1 MPCSHSFELLQDIEL
16 ATWSGHQAGKIDIP
30 DYKNNPKKIMAIVW
44 PISQR
49 FNFVSYSMIFSKQ
62 QNAVEIK

>member
-1 MPCSHSFELLQDIEL
+1 M
-16 ATWSGHQAGKIDIP
+16 ANIP

-49 FNFVSYSMIFSKQ
+49 FNFISYSMIFSEQ